1 MLLLFAVEAGRSR
14 HRNNDHHV
22 ASAAALK
29 MWHTFVPQ
37 GKDRARLS
45 ASRDFE
51 LLAGAA
57 HGGESHFCAQGSLRN
72 LDRDFEPEVIAVAP
86 EVLVGLDVNDNIQI
100 A

>member
-14 HRNNDHHV
+14 YRNNDHHV
-22 ASAAALK
+22 ASAAALR

-51 LLAGAA
+51 LLAGVT
-57 HGGESHFCAQGSLRN
+57 HGGESHFGAQGSLRH
-72 LDRDFEPEVIAVAP
+72 LHRDFEPEVIAVAP
-86 EVLVGLDVNDNIQI
+86 EVLMGFDVNDDIQ
-100 A
+100 